1 MHIIYAFVVDSGNP
15 QMHTTPI
22 ATRIGVSHDTDCTDC
37 ACRVRGGAGA
47 PVYGGAVM
55 VTYRPTRT
63 TTRIP
68 AYDILDGGKRIA
80 TVHSFDVVQ
89 TVCRE
94 LASRNAKAA
103 AAWAVA
109 S

>member
-1 MHIIYAFVVDSGNP
+1 
-15 QMHTTPI
+15 
-22 ATRIGVSHDTDCTDC
+22 
-37 ACRVRGGAGA
+37 
-47 PVYGGAVM
+47 M
-55 VTYRPTRT
+55 VTYRTAGVGTRT
-63 TTRIP
+63 TSRIP

-94 LASRNAKAA
+94 AASRDAKAA

-109 S
+109 Q